1 MNKVTISQVEYDELL
16 AQKEASLLQQKQL
29 KEMQAQLDWL
39 LEQLRLA
46 KHKQYGRSSEQ
57 DRDGD
62 YTQLSFFDEAEAY
75 ADPTAEEPR
84 IQTIQAHT
92 RKRKTGLIER
102 LPTDVPVDVIDY
114 TLDDPQCPTCQ
125 SAYEDIGAAVRETI
139 KIIPATIS
147 IRREQ
152 AHRYI
157 CRCCERQTDTATIVE
172 APMPP
177 ALLARSIASPETVAH
192 VMTQKFQLHLPLYRQ
207 AQDWASRGIE
217 ISRQTM
223 SNWLLACSE
232 RYLKPVIDVMHER
245 LGQAD
250 VLHADET
257 TIQVLREPEKS
268 AAQKS
273 YMWLYRTG
281 IHEAQ
286 PLVLYD
292 YQADR
297 RQKRPETFLRD
308 FNGYLHVDGYVGY
321 KALPDRITLVGCWA
335 HAHRKFEEALQAQPA
350 KHRKTTLAYEGQ
362 RRCDALFG
370 LEGSAKSL
378 TIEARYE
385 LRQTRSKP
393 LVDAFFSWLKSLD
406 AVGKT
411 LFGQAVTYCLNQE
424 QALRR
429 YLEDGRLEMSNN
441 LAERSIKP
449 FVIGRKNFLFANTPK
464 GADAS
469 AWIFSLV
476 ETAKANAINPY
487 DYLCW
492 VLQQAPALDLA
503 THPERAASLLPE
515 CYPR

>member
-1 MNKVTISQVEYDELL
+1 MKKITISQAEYDELL
-16 AQKEASLLQQKQL
+16 AQKQASLLQQKQI
-29 KEMQAQLDWL
+29 KEMQTQLDWL
-39 LEQLRLA
+39 LEQLRLS

-57 DRDGD
+57 DRDFN
-62 YTQLSFFDEAEAY
+62 QLSFFDEAEAY
-75 ADPTAEEPR
+75 ADPGEAEPS
-84 IQTIQAHT
+84 IQTIKAHT
-92 RKRKTGLIER
+92 RKRKTGFKEQ
-102 LPTDVPVDVIDY
+102 LPDDCPVEVIDY
-114 TLDDPQCPTCQ
+114 TLDDPHCPTCA
-125 SAYEDIGAAVRETI
+125 SAYETIGMDVRETI
-139 KIIPATIS
+139 KIVPATVS
-147 IRREQ
+147 IVREQ
-152 AHRYI
+152 AHRYV
-157 CRCCERQTDTATIVE
+157 CRCCEAQTDAATIVE

-177 ALLARSIASPETVAH
+177 ALLARSIASAETVAH

-207 AQDWASRGIE
+207 EQDWASRGVP

-223 SNWLLACSE
+223 SNWLLACSQ
-232 RYLKPVIDVMHER
+232 RYIKPLIDVMHKR
-245 LGQAD
+245 LCQTT

-257 TIQVLREPEKS
+257 TIQVLREPEKD

-281 IHEAQ
+281 IHEPA
-286 PLVLYD
+286 PLVIYD
-292 YQADR
+292 YQPDR

-321 KALPDRITLVGCWA
+321 KALPDGITLVGCWA
-335 HAHRKFEEALQAQPA
+335 HARRKFEEACRVQPS
-350 KHRKTTLAYEGQ
+350 KHRKTSLAYEGQ

-370 LEGSAKSL
+370 LEGNAKDL
-378 TIEARYE
+378 DDQARYQ
-385 LRQTRSKP
+385 LRQTKAKP

-429 YLEDGRLEMSNN
+429 YLDDGRLEISNN

-492 VLQQAPALDLA
+492 VLKHAPALDLE
-503 THPERAASLLPE
+503 TYPERAAGLLPE